1 MTEDDMNVFFLAFGQ
16 LREAI
21 NSTTDKMRVIMM
33 PSARFR
39 SKYTK

>member
-21 NSTTDKMRVIMM
+21 TNVSPQMKFLMLDAT
-33 PSARFR
+33 PR